1 MASQNLDPSNFVDQM
16 RLNTG
21 DFIEDEPYLE
31 DSIYVYFY
39 GLAGNSVIDGS
50 IMALESI
57 INNIALSPQR
67 WQIGDASETGPL
79 ITALTERLQALK
91 TRKTNSK
98 VPVLLHSDR
107 RNWCD
112 FDEAFGQS
120 SKHLTNWKYK

>member
-1 MASQNLDPSNFVDQM
+1 MASTNLDPANFVDQM

-39 GLAGNSVIDGS
+39 NLAGNSVIDGS

-79 ITALTERLQALK
+79 ITALNERLVSLQSRRTGA
-91 TRKTNSK
+91 K
-98 VPVLLHSDR
+98 VPVILHSDR
-107 RNWCD
+107 KNWSD
-112 FDEAFGQS
+112 FDKAFS
-120 SKHLTNWKYK
+120 NSCDDHLRKY

>member
-1 MASQNLDPSNFVDQM
+1 MASTNLDPSNFVDQM

-39 GLAGNSVIDGS
+39 NLAGNSVIDGS

-79 ITALTERLQALK
+79 ITALNERLVSLQSRRTGA
-91 TRKTNSK
+91 K
-98 VPVLLHSDR
+98 VPVILRSDR
-107 RNWCD
+107 KNWND
-112 FDEAFGQS
+112 FDKAFGS
-120 SKHLTNWKYK
+120 DCDDHLRKY

>member
-1 MASQNLDPSNFVDQM
+1 MASTNLDPANFVDQM

-21 DFIEDEPYLE
+21 DCNEDEHYLE

-39 GLAGNSVIDGS
+39 NLAGNSVIDGS

-79 ITALTERLQALK
+79 ITALNERLVSLK
-91 TRKTNSK
+91 SRRSGAK
-98 VPVLLHSDR
+98 VPVILRSDR
-107 RNWCD
+107 KNWND
-112 FDEAFGQS
+112 FDKAFGDNYS
-120 SKHLTNWKYK
+120 TYNKR

>member
-1 MASQNLDPSNFVDQM
+1 MASTNLDPSNFVDQM

-39 GLAGNSVIDGS
+39 ELAGNSVIDGS

-79 ITALTERLQALK
+79 VDALNQRLESLK
-91 TRKTNSK
+91 VRRTGAK
-98 VPVLLHSDR
+98 VPVILRSDR
-107 RNWCD
+107 KNWND
-112 FDEAFGQS
+112 FNKAFGDECI
-120 SKHLTNWKYK
+120 NFPYRY

>member
-1 MASQNLDPSNFVDQM
+1 MASTNLDPSNFVDQM

-39 GLAGNSVIDGS
+39 ELAGNSVIDGS

-67 WQIGDASETGPL
+67 WQIGEASETGPL
-79 ITALTERLQALK
+79 ITALTQRLTSLIDRRTGA
-91 TRKTNSK
+91 K
-98 VPVLLHSDR
+98 VPVVLRSDR
-107 RNWCD
+107 KNWCD
-112 FDEAFGQS
+112 FNEAFGQQS
-120 SKHLTNWKYK
+120 NQFRKY

>member
-1 MASQNLDPSNFVDQM
+1 MASANLDPSNFVDQM

-31 DSIYVYFY
+31 DSVYVYFY
-39 GLAGNSVIDGS
+39 NLAGNSVIDGS

-79 ITALTERLQALK
+79 ITALNERLVSLK
-91 TRKTNSK
+91 SRRSGAK
-98 VPVLLHSDR
+98 VPVVLRSDR
-107 RNWCD
+107 KNWND
-112 FDEAFGQS
+112 FDKAFS
-120 SKHLTNWKYK
+120 LSCDDHLRKY

>member
-1 MASQNLDPSNFVDQM
+1 MASTNLDPSNFVDQM

-39 GLAGNSVIDGS
+39 ELAGNSVIDGS

-67 WQIGDASETGPL
+67 WQIGEASETGPL
-79 ITALTERLQALK
+79 VTALTERLTAL
-91 TRKTNSK
+91 TQRRTGAK
-98 VPVLLHSDR
+98 VPVILRSDR
-107 RNWCD
+107 KNWCD
-112 FDEAFGQS
+112 FSDAFGQQS
-120 SKHLTNWKYK
+120 NHFRNYLK

>member
-1 MASQNLDPSNFVDQM
+1 MASTNLDPSNFVDQM

-39 GLAGNSVIDGS
+39 NLAGNSVIDGS

-67 WQIGDASETGPL
+67 WEIGDASETGPL
-79 ITALTERLQALK
+79 ITALNERLVSLK
-91 TRKTNSK
+91 SRRSGAK
-98 VPVLLHSDR
+98 VPVILRSDR
-107 RNWCD
+107 KNWSD
-112 FDEAFGQS
+112 FDKAFS
-120 SKHLTNWKYK
+120 NSCDDHLRKY

>member
-1 MASQNLDPSNFVDQM
+1 MASSNLDPSNFVDQM

-39 GLAGNSVIDGS
+39 NLAGNSVIDGS

-79 ITALTERLQALK
+79 VVALTERLTALK
-91 TRKTNSK
+91 ARRTGAK
-98 VPVLLHSDR
+98 VPVILKSDR
-107 RNWCD
+107 KNWCD
-112 FDEAFGQS
+112 FEKAFGDNYS
-120 SKHLTNWKYK
+120 TYNKR

>member
-1 MASQNLDPSNFVDQM
+1 MASTNLDPSNFVDQM

-39 GLAGNSVIDGS
+39 NLAGNSVIDGS

-79 ITALTERLQALK
+79 ITALNERLVSLK
-91 TRKTNSK
+91 SRRSGAK
-98 VPVLLHSDR
+98 VPVILRSER
-107 RNWCD
+107 KNWSD
-112 FDEAFGQS
+112 FDKAFGS
-120 SKHLTNWKYK
+120 DCDDHLRKI

>member
-1 MASQNLDPSNFVDQM
+1 MASSNLDPSNFVDQM

-39 GLAGNSVIDGS
+39 GVAGNSVIDGS
-50 IMALESI
+50 ILALESI

-79 ITALTERLQALK
+79 VEALTERLTSLRSRRTGA
-91 TRKTNSK
+91 K

-107 RNWCD
+107 KSWCD
-112 FDEAFGQS
+112 FDKAFG
-120 SKHLTNWKYK
+120 

>member
-1 MASQNLDPSNFVDQM
+1 MASTNLDPNNFVDQM

-39 GLAGNSVIDGS
+39 ELAGNSVIDGS

-79 ITALTERLQALK
+79 IEALNVRLVALQSRR
-91 TRKTNSK
+91 TGAK
-98 VPVLLHSDR
+98 VPVILRSDR
-107 RNWCD
+107 KNWND
-112 FDEAFGQS
+112 FEKAFGGEC
-120 SKHLTNWKYK
+120 TNFANRYI

>member
-1 MASQNLDPSNFVDQM
+1 MASSNLDPSNFVDQM

-39 GLAGNSVIDGS
+39 NLAGNSVIDGS

-79 ITALTERLQALK
+79 ITALNERLVSLQSRRTGA
-91 TRKTNSK
+91 K
-98 VPVLLHSDR
+98 VPVILRSDR
-107 RNWCD
+107 KNWNDFNKAFSNSCDDHLRN
-112 FDEAFGQS
+112 
-120 SKHLTNWKYK
+120 

>member
-1 MASQNLDPSNFVDQM
+1 MASTNLDPSNFVDQM

-39 GLAGNSVIDGS
+39 NLAGNSVIDGS

-67 WQIGDASETGPL
+67 WEIGDASETGPL
-79 ITALTERLQALK
+79 ITALNERLVSLK
-91 TRKTNSK
+91 SRRTGAK
-98 VPVLLHSDR
+98 VPVILRSDR
-107 RNWCD
+107 KNWND
-112 FDEAFGQS
+112 FDKAFGDNYS
-120 SKHLTNWKYK
+120 TYNKR

>member
-1 MASQNLDPSNFVDQM
+1 MASTNLDPSNFVDQM
-16 RLNTG
+16 RLNPG

-39 GLAGNSVIDGS
+39 NLAGNSVIDGS

-79 ITALTERLQALK
+79 ITALNERLVSLK
-91 TRKTNSK
+91 SRRSGAK
-98 VPVLLHSDR
+98 VPVILRSDR
-107 RNWCD
+107 KNWND
-112 FDEAFGQS
+112 FDKAFGDNYS
-120 SKHLTNWKYK
+120 TYNKR

>member
-1 MASQNLDPSNFVDQM
+1 MASTNLNPSNFVDQM

-39 GLAGNSVIDGS
+39 NLAGNSVIDGS

-79 ITALTERLQALK
+79 ITALNERLVSLQSRRTGA
-91 TRKTNSK
+91 K
-98 VPVLLHSDR
+98 VPVILRSDR
-107 RNWCD
+107 KNWSD
-112 FDEAFGQS
+112 FDKAFS
-120 SKHLTNWKYK
+120 NSCDDHLRKY